1 MLTTRRIQRATIA
14 CALACV
20 LVAPATSSAQHDR
33 AAVATSSLAGTTSP
47 PNLRTEVATS
57 SLAGTTSSRSQ
68 NVRAEAA
75 TSSLAGTTSSPSQ
88 DLRSTDTR
96 DAAVGRGTFSTP
108 DVTVV
113 KLPQPAPVQFN
124 AGIDWRDAGIGAGML
139 GLAVLGLAGATAIL
153 HRRRRGPHTATAA

>member
-47 PNLRTEVATS
+47 
-57 SLAGTTSSRSQ
+57 Q